1 MSRRDFGIQR
11 DNEPELTVSYIQL
24 SGLPCVN
31 KNFDL
36 NPKRFWNWNLHSTKC
51 TYYYRVTEHRLKGS
65 FYFFIFLI
73 SLQIL
78 LQNKSLI
85 LREELN
91 NNARV
96 IKCDQPVNGHLSRG
110 LWISNWK
117 LFMWIYCLNLHKQ
130 SIVTYKLAIIKLYD
144 PTPVLDKHEAE
155 FIFGKHH
162 NFADETNIIPVGAN
176 CEVSTQESNNST
188 LKYPFIPN
196 QIISIGFLRFKS
208 DDFFE

>member
-1 MSRRDFGIQR
+1 M
-11 DNEPELTVSYIQL
+11 
-24 SGLPCVN
+24 
-31 KNFDL
+31 
-36 NPKRFWNWNLHSTKC
+36 
-51 TYYYRVTEHRLKGS
+51 
-65 FYFFIFLI
+65 
-73 SLQIL
+73 
-78 LQNKSLI
+78 
-85 LREELN
+85 
-91 NNARV
+91 
-96 IKCDQPVNGHLSRG
+96 
-110 LWISNWK
+110 
-117 LFMWIYCLNLHKQ
+117 NLHKQ

-208 DDFFE
+208 DDFSRVIPILSNLNDKLRKVPFKMELF